1 MRCLNLIDSSNNAEE
16 DLHLINYSILRE
28 IKCERG
34 SRNFDDMYLSDILLL
49 IDISKCQDQHQIIFF
64 VLLDLG
70 RMKKPQINEYDRYML
85 DNYCT
90 VFESFCRY
98 FHCLYCECLHLFTN
112 PLVTVSPWV
121 NIFALRWIFGRGSS
135 RPCCRRLQTS
145 SWNNIRPRTWG
156 CC

>member
-16 DLHLINYSILRE
+16 DLHLIKYSIDNKVWKKGQEFRWYVPFRYSTSNWHFQVPRPTLDYFLCF
-28 IKCERG
+28 IG
-34 SRNFDDMYLSDILLL
+34 SRSHEETTNKRI
-49 IDISKCQDQHQIIFF
+49 
-64 VLLDLG
+64 
-70 RMKKPQINEYDRYML
+70 RYIL

-112 PLVTVSPWV
+112 PLVTASPWV